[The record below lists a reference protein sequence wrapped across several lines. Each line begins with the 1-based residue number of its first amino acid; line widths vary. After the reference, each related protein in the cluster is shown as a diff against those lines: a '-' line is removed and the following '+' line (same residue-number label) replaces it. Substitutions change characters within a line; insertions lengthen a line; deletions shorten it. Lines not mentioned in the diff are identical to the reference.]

1 MAEQI
6 GIIPTP
12 KLVPVLSANRSL
24 RSLSVRPMQTFR
36 LNSSIAAP
44 TAVPHFLAPFV
55 QA

>member
-24 RSLSVRPMQTFR
+24 RSLSVRPLQTFR
-36 LNSSIAAP
+36 LNSFVAASTAAP
-44 TAVPHFLAPFV
+44 HFIATFV